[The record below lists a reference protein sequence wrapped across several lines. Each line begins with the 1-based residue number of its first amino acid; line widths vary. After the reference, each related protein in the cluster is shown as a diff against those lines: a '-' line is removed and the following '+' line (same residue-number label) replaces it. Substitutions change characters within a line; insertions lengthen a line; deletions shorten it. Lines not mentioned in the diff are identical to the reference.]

1 MGYRGIDYL
10 IQIILGAPIFKH
22 GYMWNMNVYTLDAIV
37 AMSIMF
43 STAVL
48 VLALAPIYSYSYYV
62 PEKEL
67 SLLLSE
73 PGFIK
78 ALYCMDVKTVEAY
91 LNSYLDEPYNLTV
104 YDEDGVKLF
113 SVGCPVEGISAV
125 AVLPGWNGTLRKLI
139 VSLRVGG

>member
-1 MGYRGIDYL
+1 
-10 IQIILGAPIFKH
+10 
-22 GYMWNMNVYTLDAIV
+22 MNAYTLD
-37 AMSIMF
+37 SILAASILF
-43 STAVL
+43 STVL
-48 VLALAPIYSYSYYV
+48 LASILAPLYSYSYYI
-62 PEKEL
+62 PGQEL

-73 PGFIK
+73 LGFIK

-104 YDEDGVKLF
+104 YGEDGVKLF
-113 SVGCPVEGISAV
+113 SVGCPVEGIAAV